1 MVLTATDEKKGT
13 ADLAKTQA
21 AAALK
26 RLDLRTADAFST
38 LSESVAAFETL
49 SVFDAKNQ
57 SEGFIAF
64 AQRSFRELFNIKF
77 ALASFV
83 VNNLRRRYRR
93 SVLGFAW
100 SLINPLMTMGVM
112 TLVFSIIFKQNP
124 REFGVY
130 VFTGLLPW
138 SFFLDS
144 VLIGSGSIT
153 AAESF
158 LKKVYIPKLFFPMV
172 TVSTEGANFV
182 FSLLSLT
189 LLSFC
194 IGAPMHATALLVVP
208 VFALLFAFA
217 FSVGLFFAVATVYF
231 RDLGHILRVS
241 LGALFYTVPVVYPMS
256 LVPQQ
261 FRFVYDYNPLSRF
274 VELFRICICE
284 GKVPGIDVW
293 AVPIGATIACAIA
306 ALLVLKKTERDL
318 IYRL

>member
-1 MVLTATDEKKGT
+1 MVVTATDEKKNT
-13 ADLAKTQA
+13 AVLEERPESA
-21 AAALK
+21 ASK
-26 RLDLRTADAFST
+26 RLDLDAGSAFST
-38 LSESVAAFETL
+38 LSASADAFQSL

-57 SEGFIAF
+57 SESFIAF
-64 AQRSFRELFNIKF
+64 ALRSFRELFNIKF

-83 VNNLRRRYRR
+83 INNLRRRYRR

-112 TLVFSIIFKQNP
+112 TLVFSVIFKQNP
-124 REFGVY
+124 KEFGVY

-158 LKKVYIPKLFFPMV
+158 LKKVYIPKMFFPMV

-182 FSLLSLT
+182 FSLVSLI

-194 IGAPMHATALLVVP
+194 IGAPIHSTALLVVP
-208 VFALLFAFA
+208 IFALLFAFA

-241 LGALFYTVPVVYPMS
+241 LSALFYTVPVVYPMS

-274 VELFRICICE
+274 VELFRICVCE
-284 GKVPGIDVW
+284 GKAPGFDVW
-293 AVPIGATIACAIA
+293 AVPLFATTVCAIA